1 MHHNYPSRLRSALC
15 VLGRRSGDAFLILK
29 VRFGAKADLKFA
41 VWAISGAARD
51 RPRDRAGRDLPDGLL
66 VDRKKRSAVPQ
77 ALPSS
82 HRQAVRKSGE
92 VTVAANARNS
102 RHYREA
108 GSAPTSE
115 IARPFPPTPKS
126 TANLAAAVGI

>member
-51 RPRDRAGRDLPDGLL
+51 RPRDRAGREVPEPYGLL
-66 VDRKKRSAVPQ
+66 VVANSEAVARKYFLQ
-77 ALPSS
+77 
-82 HRQAVRKSGE
+82 
-92 VTVAANARNS
+92 VTDG
-102 RHYREA
+102 HFDKA
-108 GSAPTSE
+108 G
-115 IARPFPPTPKS
+115 
-126 TANLAAAVGI
+126 